1 MSIEVNSRSLK
12 NLEQICEVLYCLHPS
27 VLDFMVN
34 ELIDDNEILLGKY
47 NMKHPTIEERESLLK
62 LSNFKKVNWDEN
74 GNIYYTELEYPF
86 YEEPKKEDEEPKKED
101 KDRLPFKELVNILHR
116 DGEYP
121 TKEFV
126 FKRLLKY
133 LQLNT
138 YEYIPIKINVEVEY
152 FVLRKKVKK
161 LINYL
166 EKTTT
171 PEQIYLHKREVDC
184 YAYFA
189 EGYGLTMNE
198 DQQKQKKRI
207 IRFSRS

>member
-34 ELIDDNEILLGKY
+34 ELIDDNEILLGGY
-47 NMKHPTIEERESLLK
+47 NMKHPNIEERESLSK
-62 LSNFKKVNWDEN
+62 LNEQEHTQVTIDRSEDEN
-74 GNIYYTELEYPF
+74 N
-86 YEEPKKEDEEPKKED
+86 
-101 KDRLPFKELVNILHR
+101 LPFKAVVNMLHC

-121 TKEFV
+121 DKVFV

-133 LQLNT
+133 LQLDT
-138 YEYIPIKINVEVEY
+138 YEYIPIKICVEIEDSV
-152 FVLRKKVKK
+152 VRKKVRK

-166 EKTTT
+166 EKTNT

-184 YAYFA
+184 DAYFA
-189 EGYGLTMNE
+189 KGYGLTMNE
-198 DQQKQKKRI
+198 EQKKKKEDLFLNHDPEKLKKLLI
-207 IRFSRS
+207 KEKLYYY